1 MSWKVRFALWWHE
14 QTRSGRSFWGVT
26 LKREKEHGV
35 FGAAKRGGRFKV
47 GYFATLGQFL
57 ALAKLVRAPAD
68 RVVVIRTFVFGRAA
82 LWLEVSVLLRLT
94 GSNVLDGIRTVVPV
108 GKRG

>member
-26 LKREKEHGV
+26 RKREEEHGF
-35 FGAAKRGGRFKV
+35 FGAAQLGGRFEV

-57 ALAKLVRAPAD
+57 ALAKLVRAPAG
-68 RVVVIRTFVFGRAA
+68 RVVVIQTFVFGRAA

-94 GSNVLDGIRTVVPV
+94 GLNLLDGIRTVVPV

>member
-1 MSWKVRFALWWHE
+1 
-14 QTRSGRSFWGVT
+14 
-26 LKREKEHGV
+26 
-35 FGAAKRGGRFKV
+35 V

-82 LWLEVSVLLRLT
+82 LLLEVSVLL
-94 GSNVLDGIRTVVPV
+94 
-108 GKRG
+108 

>member
-1 MSWKVRFALWWHE
+1 MSWKVRFALLWHE

-26 LKREKEHGV
+26 LKREEEHGV

-47 GYFATLGQFL
+47 SYSASPGQFL
-57 ALAKLVRAPAD
+57 SLAKLVRAPEG

-82 LWLEVSVLLRLT
+82 LLLEVSVLLRLT
-94 GSNVLDGIRTVVPV
+94 GLNLLDGIRTVVPV